1 MMGYTI
7 SKGIW
12 LDSKPR
18 SSLALPGYAKTMDF
32 SNYAVSSFLPRNEE
46 GLNFSLSY
54 SLARKL
60 NQQKLARQQTV
71 TAADAVALYIF
82 LQLYENSWGLHTI
95 SEIKSLECNTCKKFD
110 TYLFLETLKEHRAE
124 K

>member
-46 GLNFSLSY
+46 GLNFSLV
-54 SLARKL
+54 LPCKKI
-60 NQQKLARQQTV
+60 KLAKTGE
-71 TAADAVALYIF
+71 TA
-82 LQLYENSWGLHTI
+82 NCHSSGCSGTLHF
-95 SEIKSLECNTCKKFD
+95 SP
-110 TYLFLETLKEHRAE
+110 TL
-124 K
+124 